1 MSSTIH
7 LLYYS
12 LFISGST
19 CVCRVTVVWCFQD
32 SQISYQQITKKKKK
46 MRDTQH
52 LFIPFF
58 LFHPFVIWFLY
69 SLLGL
74 EALWSVWGC
83 CLGCAPCSFSESIE
97 LLQLLSNVFIHCC
110 FPLSIISHLYVLVSG
125 LIIEVVKLIIRL
137 HWLICGCR
145 MALLW
150 LIFLLWT
157 RVLIWIKKIRLKK
170 YETQITKFH

>member
-32 SQISYQQITKKKKK
+32 SQISYQQITKKKK
-46 MRDTQH
+46 DEGH
-52 LFIPFF
+52 PASIYPFLPLSSLCNLIPLFIARPCGSLVGLRL
-58 LFHPFVIWFLY
+58 LFRVCTLLIFWKHRVIAASVQCIHP
-69 SLLGL
+69 LL
-74 EALWSVWGC
+74 
-83 CLGCAPCSFSESIE
+83 
-97 LLQLLSNVFIHCC
+97 

-145 MALLW
+145 MVLLW

-157 RVLIWIKKIRLKK
+157 RVLIWIKKIR
-170 YETQITKFH
+170 F